1 MMATK
6 SDAGGLV
13 SGQTVSVTIDGVMSV
28 FQRRT
33 RNLLD
38 EHGITEP
45 DPQPEGWY
53 DMDAFL
59 GVLNDVKEN
68 TGSNAL
74 KKIGEATP
82 NHLDWPTSPESA
94 VEGLEALN
102 DVYQETHRDARGGYG
117 VERVDD
123 VTVRVTADTPYL
135 CAFDE
140 GLLKGTA
147 EAFQD
152 VYARVEEVGS
162 SCRDDGGRTCI
173 YEVTW

>member
-1 MMATK
+1 MAAK
-6 SDAGGLV
+6 GKASGKV

-45 DPQPEGWY
+45 DPHPDGWY
-53 DMDAFL
+53 DVEDFL
-59 GVLNDVKEN
+59 GVLNDVQEN
-68 TGSNAL
+68 TGVNAL

-82 NHLDWPTSPESA
+82 NHLDWPTEPAGPMAALES
-94 VEGLEALN
+94 LN
-102 DVYQETHRDARGGYG
+102 DVYQETHRDATGGYG

-123 VTVRVTADTPYL
+123 VTARVTADTPYL
-135 CAFDE
+135 CEFDK
-140 GLLKGTA
+140 GLIKGAA
-147 EAFQD
+147 ETFGN

-162 SCRDDGGRTCI
+162 SCRDDGSRTCI

>member
-1 MMATK
+1 MATK

-53 DMDAFL
+53 DMGAFL

-82 NHLDWPTSPESA
+82 NHLDWPASPA
-94 VEGLEALN
+94 
-102 DVYQETHRDARGGYG
+102 
-117 VERVDD
+117 
-123 VTVRVTADTPYL
+123 
-135 CAFDE
+135 
-140 GLLKGTA
+140 
-147 EAFQD
+147 
-152 VYARVEEVGS
+152 
-162 SCRDDGGRTCI
+162 GGRRAFNPSPSPT
-173 YEVTW
+173 